1 MPNNVTI
8 FTEMSALAQKHNAI
22 NLSQGFPDFELDN
35 LLGQYL
41 KEGFEQGYNQY
52 APMAG
57 LSYLQEIIAEQKR
70 EKYGR
75 AITGQQNITITPGAT
90 YGIYCALASF
100 IQHGDEVVIFEP
112 AYDSYAPNIIQ
123 LGGRVVRIPLNKNNF
138 KVNWQLVADT
148 ITIQTKCIIINSPH
162 NPTGTVWSED
172 DFLQLK
178 RITRNTD
185 IRIISDEVYEYLTFD
200 GSAHFSILKDEE
212 LSTKSY
218 IIFSFGKMIQ
228 ATGWKIGYVI
238 APKKLTDAFR
248 NKHQYIA
255 FSVNSI
261 AQYAIGKFLRNY
273 TQLDQLAP
281 FFEAKRDLMLSEFE
295 KLPLKVPFVSSGS
308 YFQLFSFEGVSELS
322 DREFAKML
330 TTEVKVA
337 AIPISP
343 FYLNG
348 SDEKLLRF
356 CFAKKDETIRAA
368 AANLHSFFNQ

>member
-1 MPNNVTI
+1 
-8 FTEMSALAQKHNAI
+8 MSALAQKHNAI

-35 LLGQYL
+35 RLGQYL

-212 LSTKSY
+212 LFTKSY